1 MKISARLEQLAN
13 LFHNGKFFPTIPCEV
28 YTKTNYN
35 LRVADNW
42 TNAGKILYCGCGPT
56 EVTIVNTLTTHVP
69 GRPVSIGKPT
79 PNNNVYILDENMEP
93 VSFGEIGVMWAG
105 GKGISNGY
113 VGLPELNFKRFTVDK
128 FAKDG

>member
-1 MKISARLEQLAN
+1 MRTSNRLEQRASR
-13 LFHNGKFFPTIPCEV
+13 FRNGRNIKV
-28 YTKTNYN
+28 YTSSN
-35 LRVADNW
+35 LKLIECISVADNW
-42 TNAGKILYCGCGPT
+42 TNHGKTLYCGCGPT

-69 GRPVSIGKPT
+69 GKPVSIGKPT
-79 PNNNVYILDENMEP
+79 PNNNVYILDDNMEP
-93 VSFGEIGVMWAG
+93 VPFGEIGVMWAG